1 MSTCP
6 QCIGERR
13 DTNSPLVS
21 TVRYKRKEGY
31 KYCIKCGRRW
41 PILKSETSPLGYN
54 AEVIKNQKNR
64 SKNAS
69 DY

>member
-13 DTNSPLVS
+13 DPNSPLVS
-21 TVRYKRKEGY
+21 TIRYKRKEGY

-41 PILKSETSPLGYN
+41 PIQKSNPPPLGYN
-54 AEVIKNQKNR
+54 ANVVKNK
-64 SKNAS
+64 
-69 DY
+69 